1 MPTLLIIVSD
11 RISSFVDKGEVI
23 ERYYNPGEVFDNVH
37 ILLTNDDQPDMGKMQ
52 HMVGHANLTLH
63 NLPAPTY
70 RETFAWQSFLM
81 RDWVR
86 RGVELARQIKPD
98 VIRTYGNYENGYLGA
113 HIRQQLGIPLIVSL
127 HVERDYT
134 YRRVIAWYPTWKQ
147 RLMAERSLVLEETT
161 LRAAD
166 LVLPVY
172 ESIVGYAKRRGARR
186 IQVAYNVIS
195 PSNLR
200 RKDDYRLHTPPR
212 ILSVGRQFHEKNPDN
227 VIRAVARLD
236 AELTMVGDGEYH
248 DHLVQTARECGISD
262 RVHFFPSI
270 ENDRLCAMLPE
281 YDIFAT
287 HSDYPEISKSVLEPL
302 LTGLPI
308 ILNTIPDHPV
318 PEYQGDWIMLVENTP
333 EGYYAALNHLLTDH
347 QARESLGRL
356 AYAHA
361 QERYAP
367 AKTEAVFASIYRS
380 FLK

>member
-1 MPTLLIIVSD
+1 MAALLIIVSD
-11 RISSFVDKGEVI
+11 RISAFVNKGEVI
-23 ERYYNPGEVFDNVH
+23 ERYYNPGEVFDHVH
-37 ILLTNDDQPDMGKMQ
+37 ILLTNDDQPDMTQMQ
-52 HMVGHANLTLH
+52 RMVGNSALTLH
-63 NLPAPTY
+63 HLPAPSY
-70 RETFAWQSFLM
+70 RETLAWQPILM

-86 RGVELARQIKPD
+86 RGVELAQQIRPD

-113 HIRQQLGIPLIVSL
+113 HIRRRTGIPLIVSL

-134 YRRVIAWYPTWKQ
+134 YRRVKPWYPTWKQ
-147 RLMAERSLVLEETT
+147 RLMAERSLVLEKTT

-200 RKDDYRLHTPPR
+200 RKDDYRLHTPAR
-212 ILSVGRQFHEKNPDN
+212 ILSVGRQFREKNPDQL
-227 VIRAVARLD
+227 IRAVARLD
-236 AELTMVGDGEYH
+236 AELTMIGDGEYH
-248 DHLVQTARECGISD
+248 DHLVQTARECGVSD
-262 RVHFFPSI
+262 RVRFIPSI

-302 LTGLPI
+302 LTGLPT

-318 PEYQGDWIMLVENTP
+318 PEYQGDWMMLVENTP
-333 EGYYAALNHLLTDH
+333 EGYYATLRHLLTDH
-347 QARESLGRL
+347 QAREALGQR
-356 AYAHA
+356 AYVHA
-361 QERYAP
+361 QEHYAP